1 MDVDVQ
7 IHVGDAGL
15 LLGVLGGAFMPRAVA
30 QASIADAREV
40 ETAPAASARTFELES
55 KGLLLAVGV
64 SDDDRASPATLSL
77 YVKTTW
83 LLVQDR
89 LAEDVVSRAQHALS
103 RITPA
108 AA

>member
-1 MDVDVQ
+1 VDVDVQ

-30 QASIADAREV
+30 QASIADAREI
-40 ETAPAASARTFELES
+40 ETAPASSARTFELER

-64 SDDDRASPATLSL
+64 SDDDRASPATLIL
-77 YVKTTW
+77 IRKDHL

-89 LAEDVVSRAQHALS
+89 LAEVL
-103 RITPA
+103 
-108 AA
+108 